1 MLAANLK
8 VCADIENCFSY
19 NRRKNENNFFWLGGT
34 AKKLFPI
41 FRVVGAKN
49 QTIFNP

>member
-8 VCADIENCFSY
+8 SSADIQNRFSY

-41 FRVVGAKN
+41 FRVLAAN
-49 QTIFNP
+49 NHQC